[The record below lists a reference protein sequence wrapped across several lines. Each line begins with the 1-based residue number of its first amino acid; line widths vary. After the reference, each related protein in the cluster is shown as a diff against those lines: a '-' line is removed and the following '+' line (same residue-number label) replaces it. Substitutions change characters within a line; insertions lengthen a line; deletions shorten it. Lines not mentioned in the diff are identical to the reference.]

1 MRTKYIIQIKRRY
14 YWEDVLTYNDKR
26 QCFVAYLK
34 LLDEGRNVRIVE
46 LHLI

>member
-14 YWEDVLTYNDKR
+14 YWEEVLTYLDKKA
-26 QCFVAYLK
+26 CFVSYLK
-34 LLDEGRNVRIVE
+34 LLNEGRNVRIVE

>member
-14 YWEDVLTYNDKR
+14 YWEDVLSYIDKQ
-26 QCFVAYLK
+26 QCFVSYLK
-34 LLDEGRNVRIVE
+34 LLGEGRNVRVVE